1 MKLLLDLRP
10 LQTGSAFRG
19 IGRYVAGVAEAMRL
33 LLPPEDLWA
42 LVLVGRSTEGLPEGY
57 RLFPVQR
64 ENTDWR
70 LASWLEE
77 GAKLCGDV
85 SRIAPDIYHHT
96 MQFIPPRLPH
106 PIVISIHD
114 AIPILFPQ
122 GISRNEKLIFLAS
135 YWGLHSANMLL
146 TGSQNS
152 INDLGRIFH
161 LPPEHFALTSYGIS
175 RDLIP
180 PTDPMVREEYLKSLG
195 IRPPYLVYGGGGEP
209 RKDMPFLLE
218 TFRLV
223 TAFSDEMQLVITGHS
238 IFHVATRRLT
248 HEMGLSGR
256 VIFTGNTSQSGLATI
271 YAGGFAYLQST
282 KYEGFGLPPLEAM
295 SLGCPV
301 ISRANSSLPEVLDD
315 AAVFI
320 PREEPA
326 AMAEVIK
333 RWLDNPAEREEYIRR
348 GIAWARKFTWERCA
362 AQAFGAYQKVLSLL

>member
-10 LQTGSAFRG
+10 LQTGSAYRG
-19 IGRYVAGVAEAMRL
+19 IGRYVSGLANAMRL
-33 LLPPEDLWA
+33 LVPPEDLWA
-42 LVLVGRSTEGLPEGY
+42 LVLAGRSTEGLPEGY
-57 RLFPVQR
+57 RLFSVRRQH
-64 ENTDWR
+64 TDWR

-85 SRIAPDIYHHT
+85 ARIAPDIYHHT

-146 TGSQNS
+146 TGSHS
-152 INDLGRIFH
+152 SEDDLNRFFH
-161 LPPEHFALTSYGIS
+161 VPHDRFVITPYGISKDFKPLADCAEKEQYLKSYGI
-175 RDLIP
+175 RQ
-180 PTDPMVREEYLKSLG
+180 
-195 IRPPYLVYGGGGEP
+195 PYLVYGGGGEP

-223 TAFSDEMQLVITGHS
+223 TAFSAAMQLVITGHS
-238 IFHVATRRLT
+238 IFHIETRRLAR
-248 HEMGLSGR
+248 EMGLGGK
-256 VIFTGNTSQSGLATI
+256 VIFTGDTNQPRLATI
-271 YAGGFAYLQST
+271 YMGGFAYLQST

-295 SLGCPV
+295 SLGCPT
-301 ISRANSSLPEVLDD
+301 ISRVNSSLPDVLGD
-315 AAVFI
+315 AVVFI

-326 AMAEVIK
+326 AMAEIIK
-333 RWLDNPAEREEYIRR
+333 HWLENPAEREEYSRR
-348 GIAWARKFTWERCA
+348 GIAWARRFTWERCA
-362 AQAFGAYQKVLSLL
+362 AQAFGAYQKVLSL